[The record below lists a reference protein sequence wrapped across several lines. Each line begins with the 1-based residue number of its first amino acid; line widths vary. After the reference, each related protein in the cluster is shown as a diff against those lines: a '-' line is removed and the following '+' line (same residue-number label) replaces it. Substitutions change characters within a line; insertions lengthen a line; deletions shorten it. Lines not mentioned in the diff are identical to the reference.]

1 MKQLLTGNEAVARG
15 AWEAGLSVASAY
27 PGTPST
33 EILENLAPYK
43 DIYAEWAPNEKVAL
57 EVASGASIA
66 GVRALSTMK
75 HVGLN
80 VAADPLFT
88 MAYIGSLGGLV
99 VVSADDPGMFSSQ
112 NEQDNRLYAPHA
124 HIPMIEPSNS
134 QEAYEYVKLAFDISE
149 KYDAPVLF
157 RMTTRICHSKS
168 VVEVGD
174 RVERPALPYVKN
186 VGKNV
191 VIPANARVRKS
202 ILTKRLKELEEFSEN
217 TELNRVELAS
227 DGNKKIGIITSGVS
241 YNHAREVFGDTAS
254 YLKLAFTYP
263 LPPKKIADFASQ
275 FETIYV
281 IEENEPYLEN
291 FVKQLGIKCHGKDL
305 LPWEGELDSLIIAKA
320 FGVSSDTENFAHG
333 LELPPRPPVLCP
345 GCPHRGVFYEVS
357 KYKDIVVTGDIGCYT
372 LGVVPP
378 LSSIDTCICMGASVS
393 AACGFAHAERF
404 AKTGKKFLGVIGD
417 STFFHSGIT
426 GLINAVVNKAPII
439 VVILDNR
446 ITAMTGHQENP
457 GTGKTLQGEE
467 TYQVDLLALCKACGV
482 KDENIKEIDPY
493 NIAETR
499 EAIRLAHDATE
510 VFVIVAKQPCAL
522 IKSVMKSR
530 AKMKCHVDQ
539 TKCIKCKMCMK
550 AGCPAL
556 SFQDGQIVIDK
567 TMCNGCEICAQI
579 CPKQA
584 IVREE

>member
-1 MKQLLTGNEAVARG
+1 MKQLLTGNEALARG

-33 EILENLAPYK
+33 EILENLALHK

-66 GVRALSTMK
+66 GVRALATMK

-88 MAYIGSLGGLV
+88 MAYIGVGAGLV
-99 VVSADDPGMFSSQ
+99 IVSADDPGMFSSQ

-134 QEAYEYVKLAFDISE
+134 QEAFDFVKLAFDISE
-149 KYDAPVLF
+149 KYDTPLLF
-157 RMTTRICHSKS
+157 RMTTRICHSKT
-168 VVEVGD
+168 VVEIS
-174 RVERPALPYVKN
+174 ERTEKSPVAYVKN
-186 VGKNV
+186 VVKNV
-191 VIPANARVRKS
+191 MAPANAKTRKAD
-202 ILTKRLKELEEFSEN
+202 LTKRLKALEEFSES
-217 TELNRVELAS
+217 TELNRIEFAS
-227 DGNKKIGIITSGVS
+227 DGNKRIGIITSGVS
-241 YNHAREVFGDTAS
+241 YNHAREVFGDTVS

-263 LPPKKIADFASQ
+263 LPKKKIAEFAAQ

-291 FVKQLGIKCHGKDL
+291 FVKQLGIKCHGREL
-305 LPWEGELDSLIIAKA
+305 LPWEGELDAGIIAGA
-320 FGVSSDTENFAHG
+320 FGVCDKEKHLDHG
-333 LELPPRPPVLCP
+333 ADLPPRPPVLCP
-345 GCPHRGVFYEVS
+345 GCPHRGFFFEVA
-357 KYKDIVVTGDIGCYT
+357 KFKDIVVTGDIGCYT
-372 LGVVPP
+372 LGSVPP
-378 LSSIDTCICMGASVS
+378 LSSIDTCVCMGGSISLAS
-393 AACGFAHAERF
+393 GFAHAETY
-404 AKTGKKFLGVIGD
+404 AKNGKKFLGVIGD

-439 VVILDNR
+439 VAILDNR

-457 GTGKTLQGEE
+457 GTGRTLQGEA
-467 TYQVDLLALCKACGV
+467 THQVDIVALCRACGV
-482 KDENIKEIDPY
+482 KDENIKIVDPY
-493 NIAETR
+493 NLEQTR
-499 EAIRLAHDATE
+499 EALKQARVATE
-510 VFVIVAKQPCAL
+510 VFVIIAKQPCAL
-522 IKSVMKSR
+522 IKSVMKER
-530 AKMKCHVDQ
+530 ANMKCFVDQ
-539 TKCIKCKMCMK
+539 ERCIKCKMCMK

-556 SFQDGQIVIDK
+556 SFQGGEIVIDK

-584 IVREE
+584 IKREG

>member
-1 MKQLLTGNEAVARG
+1 MKQLLTGNEALARG

-33 EILENLAPYK
+33 EILENLALHK
-43 DIYAEWAPNEKVAL
+43 DIYVEWAPNEKVAL

-66 GVRALSTMK
+66 GVRALATMK

-112 NEQDNRLYAPHA
+112 NEQDNRLYASHA
-124 HIPMIEPSNS
+124 HIPMLEPSNS
-134 QEAYEYVKLAFDISE
+134 QEAYDYVKLAFDLSE

-157 RMTTRICHSKS
+157 RMTTRICHSKTI
-168 VVEVGD
+168 VEVAD
-174 RVERPALPYVKN
+174 RVERPALQYVKN

-191 VIPANARVRKS
+191 MVPAAAKARKTV
-202 ILTKRLKELEEFSEN
+202 LTKRLKELEEFAET
-217 TELNRVELAS
+217 TELNKVELAS
-227 DGNKKIGIITSGVS
+227 DGNKKIGVITSGVS
-241 YNHAREVFGDTAS
+241 YNHAREVFGNSVS

-263 LPPKKIADFASQ
+263 LPSKKIADFATQ
-275 FETIYV
+275 FEKIYV

-305 LPWEGELDSLIIAKA
+305 LPWEGELDSLTVAKA
-320 FGVSSDTENFAHG
+320 FGVASEKMNFVHG
-333 LELPPRPPVLCP
+333 LDLPPRPPVLCP
-345 GCPHRGVFYEVS
+345 GCPHRGFYFELS
-357 KYKDIVVTGDIGCYT
+357 KFKDIVVTGDIGCYT
-372 LGVVPP
+372 LGAVPP
-378 LSSIDTCICMGASVS
+378 LSSIDTCICMGGSIS
-393 AACGFAHAERF
+393 AACGFAHAEKF

-439 VVILDNR
+439 VAILDNR

-457 GTGKTLQGEE
+457 GTGKTLQGEA
-467 TYQVDLLALCKACGV
+467 THQVDLVALCKACGV
-482 KDENIKEIDPY
+482 KSENIKEIDPY
-493 NIAETR
+493 NITQTR
-499 EAIRLAHDATE
+499 EAIKLAHDASE
-510 VFVIVAKQPCAL
+510 VFVIIAKQPCAL
-522 IKSVMKSR
+522 IKSVMKAR
-530 AKMKCHVDQ
+530 AKMKCYVDQ
-539 TKCIKCKMCMK
+539 SKCIKCKMCMK

-556 SFQDGQIVIDK
+556 SFQNGQITIDK

-584 IVREE
+584 IMKEE